1 MTTITKTLIAAAL
14 GAGTLALSGAG
25 ASAAIACNGNVC
37 WHVKEHYRYPR
48 SAHIVIHED
57 NWRAGPRIRF
67 REHRGHGYWR
77 GGTWITI
84 R

>member
-1 MTTITKTLIAAAL
+1 MAPVTKMMIATAI
-14 GAGTLALSGAG
+14 GAGTLALSGVS

-37 WHVKEHYRYPR
+37 WHVKGHYRYPS

-57 NWRAGPRIRF
+57 RWRPGPRIRF
-67 REHRGHGYWR
+67 REHRGRGYWR
-77 GGTWITI
+77 GGTWVTI